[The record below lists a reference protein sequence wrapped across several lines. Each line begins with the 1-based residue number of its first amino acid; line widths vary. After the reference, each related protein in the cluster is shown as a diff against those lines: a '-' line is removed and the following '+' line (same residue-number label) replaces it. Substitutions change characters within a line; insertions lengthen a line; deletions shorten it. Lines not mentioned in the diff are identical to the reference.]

1 MPLIKENNKNT
12 GYSYDIVTDCDDI
25 KSKCGITVMI
35 TNISTKAT
43 LHYDLTD
50 GKLVAGKDIATE
62 DDRDFADYCTQLY
75 LREWQ
80 AKAGL
85 RYLVRFT
92 TESDCYYD
100 FSEEKLY
107 NATGKK
113 RGKPIGGKPVKFTPT
128 EQGIFSRLVNMA
140 GYLCEYQDISLAL
153 TGDEEALSSKNIH
166 VRINSIRNY
175 DDIAIRPFIAEGNK
189 GYTYIGRKAEWV
201 LDKADNSQKAKR
213 VGVSLIE
220 TGSQHLRDELIE
232 TELSDVKAKLADLV
246 ESLMKQDDIF
256 PQLQGI
262 VALCRRLNL
271 QQSKEFVLKKIQ
283 TCKKLAEKSGQ
294 YDDRTLSF
302 LEYLEDYISVHV
314 RLTEILREIGQ
325 NNEELFAAR
334 TIERRQRLSRTNFDL
349 QQHYSKELTALMEY
363 DQELEKIQSNGISK
377 DSMLS
382 LSKPYFSNDP

>member
-1 MPLIKENNKNT
+1 MQLIKENNKST
-12 GYSYDIVTDCDDI
+12 GYSYDIVADCDGI
-25 KSKCGITVMI
+25 QSKCGVTVI
-35 TNISTKAT
+35 IANVSSKCS
-43 LHYDLTD
+43 LQYDLTD
-50 GKLVAGKDIATE
+50 GKLIAGEDTATE
-62 DDRDFADYCTQLY
+62 DDLNFAGYYVQMH

-92 TESDCYYD
+92 PESDCYYD
-100 FSEEKLY
+100 FSGEKLY
-107 NATGKK
+107 NANGKK
-113 RGKPIGGKPVKFTPT
+113 NGKPINRKTVKFTRT
-128 EQGIFSRLVNMA
+128 EQGIFTRLVNMA
-140 GYLCEYQDISLAL
+140 GYLCDYVDISLAL
-153 TGDEEALSSKNIH
+153 TGDEEALSPENIH

-175 DDIAIRPFIAEGNK
+175 DDIAIRPFITEGNR

-201 LDKADNSQKAKR
+201 LDKAENGQETKR
-213 VGVSLIE
+213 VGISSIE
-220 TGSQHLRDELIE
+220 TGPQRLRDELIE
-232 TELSDVKAKLADLV
+232 TELSDVKEKLADLV
-246 ESLMKQDDIF
+246 ESLMKQEDIF
-256 PQLQGI
+256 PKLQGI

-271 QQSKEFVLKKIQ
+271 PQSKDFVLKKIQ

-294 YDDRTLSF
+294 YEDRTLSF

-363 DQELEKIQSNGISK
+363 DQELERIQGNGISK
-377 DSMLS
+377 DSVLS
-382 LSKPYFSNDP
+382 LNKPYFSNDP